1 MSNVQSVE
9 RALIILETLAQAQ
22 RGMSIKEISNK
33 VDLAKSTTHRLLTTL
48 MSKGYVI
55 QDNENDDY
63 SLGLKLVEISSSI
76 LENLDIRSYAKDA
89 LEHLR
94 DVTNESVHLCI
105 HENGE
110 VVYIDKFE
118 GNHTIRMHSK
128 IGKRGMMHCTGVG
141 KILLSGMTKEEI
153 SNIIRKKGLPKLTS
167 KTITET
173 EALYKRL
180 EKIRTDGYDIDDIEN
195 EEGIRCM
202 AAPIFNHRGETI
214 AAISISGPE
223 MRITKERIESELK
236 RHVLETS
243 TFISRKMGYTG
254 M

>member
-9 RALIILETLAQAQ
+9 RALIILETLSQAQ
-22 RGMSIKEISNK
+22 RGMSVKEISNK

-55 QDNENDDY
+55 QNNENDDY
-63 SLGLKLVEISSSI
+63 LLGLKLVEISSSI

-89 LEHLR
+89 LEHLS

-118 GNHTIRMHSK
+118 GNHTIRMHSR

-141 KILLSGMTKEEI
+141 KILLSGMTEEEI

-167 KTITET
+167 KTITDTET
-173 EALYKRL
+173 LYKRL
-180 EKIRTDGYDIDDIEN
+180 EKIRADGYDIDDIEN

-202 AAPIFNHRGETI
+202 AAPIFNHRGEII
-214 AAISISGPE
+214 AAFSISGPE

-236 RHVLETS
+236 KLILETS
-243 TFISRKMGYTG
+243 TLISQKMGYTR
-254 M
+254 